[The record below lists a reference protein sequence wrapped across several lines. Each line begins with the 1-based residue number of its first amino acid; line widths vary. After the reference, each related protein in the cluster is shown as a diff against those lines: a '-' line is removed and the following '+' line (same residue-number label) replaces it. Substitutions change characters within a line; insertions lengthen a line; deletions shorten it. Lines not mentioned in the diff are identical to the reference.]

1 MTTQI
6 LPDLILPSRVDQC
19 WTESGMD
26 SPKRCQDKAHFAS
39 YPHPVEYNYNS
50 RGFRDA
56 EWPNDLLELKD
67 AIWVFGDS
75 FTVGVGSPIS
85 HTWPYAVAQE
95 LNKRVI
101 NVSMDGASNEW
112 IARRAV
118 DVYRAV
124 KPSNMII
131 MWSYFHRRESDDTTK
146 SDELRRLWFRTE
158 PTPTK
163 LWPANTYLDDVA
175 DTDNFQQCFDKVTFL
190 PVDCI
195 HFIIPNAVSYLT
207 QMERIQQELQAVWNR
222 IKGNSWPDQVP
233 LTEEEYQ
240 QLPQWIIDEIR
251 TVHRDAADRFAH
263 AYRFAKIEANVQ
275 QEAGNHH
282 YCGSVPQLDMA
293 RDGHHFDIL
302 SSQWVATAV
311 AQHWQSTRG

>member
-19 WTESGMD
+19 WSELGLD
-26 SPKRCQDKAHFAS
+26 SLSYCLDKTHFAS

-56 EWPNDLLELKD
+56 EWPNDLLGLKN

-85 HTWPYAVAQE
+85 HTWPYAVAKE

-124 KPSNMII
+124 QPSNMII
-131 MWSYFHRRESDDTTK
+131 MWSYFHRRESTDTTK
-146 SDELRRLWFRTE
+146 SDESRRLWVGVHS
-158 PTPTK
+158 TPTR
-163 LWPANTYLDDVA
+163 LWPANDYDDSA
-175 DTDNFQQCFDKVTFL
+175 DIDNFHECMNKVTCL
-190 PVDCI
+190 PIDCI
-195 HFIIPNAVSYLT
+195 HFVIPCAASVSTPAEFY
-207 QMERIQQELQAVWNR
+207 QQELQAMWNR
-222 IKGNSWPDQVP
+222 IKGTDWSNQAP
-233 LTEEEYQ
+233 LTKEEYQ

-251 TVHRDAADRFAH
+251 TVHCCSDRFEH
-263 AYRFAKIEANVQ
+263 TYQFLGTNSSTQ
-275 QEAGNHH
+275 QRTSSHR
-282 YCGSVPQLDMA
+282 YCGPVPQLDTA

>member
-6 LPDLILPSRVDQC
+6 LPDLILPSRVNQC
-19 WTESGMD
+19 WTESGLD
-26 SPKRCQDKAHFAS
+26 SLSDCLDKTHFAS

-56 EWPNDLLELKD
+56 EWPNDLSELKN
-67 AIWVFGDS
+67 AIWVIGDS
-75 FTVGVGSPIS
+75 FTVGVGSPVN

-118 DVYRAV
+118 DVYHAV
-124 KPSNMII
+124 QPSNMII
-131 MWSYFHRRESDDTTK
+131 MWSYFHRRESTDTTK
-146 SDELRRLWFRTE
+146 SDEARRQKNSDSRT
-158 PTPTK
+158 
-163 LWPANTYLDDVA
+163 DDPCV
-175 DTDNFQQCFDKVTFL
+175 DIDNFHECLDKVTLL
-190 PVDCI
+190 PADCI
-195 HFIIPNAVSYLT
+195 HFVIPRAGYEYNLSDL
-207 QMERIQQELQAVWNR
+207 WNH

-251 TVHRDAADRFAH
+251 TVHRCNDRFMKI
-263 AYRFAKIEANVQ
+263 YRLAKMQ
-275 QEAGNHH
+275 QRTDGHC
-282 YCGSVPQLDMA
+282 YCGPVPQLDTA

-311 AQHWQSTRG
+311 ARHWQSTRG

>member
-26 SPKRCQDKAHFAS
+26 SPKHCQDKAHFAS
-39 YPHPVEYNYNS
+39 YPHPVEYNCNS

-56 EWPNDLLELKD
+56 EWPNDLLELKN

-85 HTWPYAVAQE
+85 HTWPYAVAKE

-124 KPSNMII
+124 QPSNMII
-131 MWSYFHRRESDDTTK
+131 MWSYFHRRESTNTTK
-146 SDELRRLWFRTE
+146 SDEDKRLHVSAKKTDDLR
-158 PTPTK
+158 
-163 LWPANTYLDDVA
+163 ADVN
-175 DTDNFQQCFDKVTFL
+175 NFFECMNKVTCL
-190 PVDCI
+190 PIDCI
-195 HFIIPNAVSYLT
+195 HFVIPCAASGSTPAEFY
-207 QMERIQQELQAVWNR
+207 QQELQAIWDR
-222 IKGNSWPDQVP
+222 IKDRDWPNQVP
-233 LTEEEYQ
+233 LTKEEYQ
-240 QLPQWIIDEIR
+240 QLPQWIIEEIR
-251 TVHRDAADRFAH
+251 TSHRCDDCFAH
-263 AYRFAKIEANVQ
+263 VYRLAAIGPNMQ
-275 QEAGNHH
+275 QRTSSHR
-282 YCGSVPQLDMA
+282 YCGPVPQLDTA